1 MEFMLHPHIRVYRPV
16 TSDGINP
23 VIGTDGRPV
32 QKIVHLPL
40 TAKQFIEKKNL
51 KLPQHLKVR
60 IEEIPGMVHQPFVDI
75 EKEDLKAQVKELSGL
90 AKEVEEMRLL
100 ITELQKARA
109 PEPEVS
115 NNGQKL
121 ANEKAK

>member
-1 MEFMLHPHIRVYRPV
+1 MEFMLHPHLRVHRPV

-40 TAKQFIEKKNL
+40 TARQFIERKNT
-51 KLPQHLKVR
+51 KLPQHLKVK
-60 IEEIPGMVHQPFVDI
+60 IEEMPGMVHQPFVDT
-75 EKEDLKAQVKELSGL
+75 EKEELKAQVKEFSGL

-100 ITELQKARA
+100 IAKLQLD
-109 PEPEVS
+109 S
-115 NNGQKL
+115 TQKP